1 MDLNKTT
8 KKVTLQGYTNL
19 YKWAK
24 VYNSLQM
31 KFFTEPVKMR
41 RVKQIE
47 DFVLL
52 NEFEKV
58 KLVIDT
64 DVLDNLKRTKTCVD
78 SFSEADIVIIT
89 DQKFSRYP
97 CPELIKQIEKI
108 LVESKSLYLCLNR
121 NYINIDNSYIDP
133 TLSDN
138 FCLAIT
144 QWLRKSLP
152 DYNIVDM
159 SLDYVEYGDYFTWA
173 IPDRHY
179 FITKK

>member
-1 MDLNKTT
+1 MDLNTT
-8 KKVTLQGYTNL
+8 KKVILKGNTNL

-47 DFVLL
+47 DFVHL
-52 NEFEKV
+52 NGYQKV
-58 KLVIDT
+58 KMIIDT
-64 DVLDNLKRTKTCVD
+64 DVLDNLKRTKICVD
-78 SFSEADIVIIT
+78 SFNEADIVIIT

-97 CPELIKQIEKI
+97 CTEIVNQIKKI
-108 LVESKSLYLCLNR
+108 LSESKSLYLCLNR
-121 NYINIDNSYIDP
+121 NYINIDNSYID
-133 TLSDN
+133 TSLDDN
-138 FCLAIT
+138 LCVAIT
-144 QWLRKSLP
+144 QWLKKSLP
-152 DYNIVDM
+152 EYNIVDM
-159 SLDYVEYGDYFTWA
+159 SLDYIDYGDCFTWA